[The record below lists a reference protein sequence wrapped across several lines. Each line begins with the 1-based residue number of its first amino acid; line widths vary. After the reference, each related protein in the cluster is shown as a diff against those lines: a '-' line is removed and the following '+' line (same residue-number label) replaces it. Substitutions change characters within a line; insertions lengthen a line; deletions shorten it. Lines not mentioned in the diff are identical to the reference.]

1 MDPRTTL
8 RHRLSFRFA
17 TGWSDQD
24 SLTTPQKVNSGC
36 VSNGAR
42 SVHAAHRQRLEA
54 VETQRRDAVAL
65 VVDAVAGRVQGPRV
79 AQLLARQ
86 TLDHLATVGVHAQ
99 RPPPRPVM
107 VHHLQRTR
115 RCKLDR
121 FCRAGLGQSAAALF
135 QRRPPLP
142 QWRNEPT
149 AAPAMPGGPGAQNGE
164 GGPKRPELCIK
175 TVIILCAGRPYFT
188 KSSPLPTYFT
198 VPTRSECLPGAS

>member
-1 MDPRTTL
+1 MTVSIGLGPIFSLVVGWVGL
-8 RHRLSFRFA
+8 RWV
-17 TGWSDQD
+17 TQNGPTD
-24 SLTTPQKVNSGC
+24 NSAPPTFVPVRYWLERSGQLDDAPERELGLREH
-36 VSNGAR
+36 GAR
-42 SVHAAHRQRLEA
+42 AVHAAHRQRLEA

-142 QWRNEPT
+142 QWRN
-149 AAPAMPGGPGAQNGE
+149 
-164 GGPKRPELCIK
+164 
-175 TVIILCAGRPYFT
+175 
-188 KSSPLPTYFT
+188 
-198 VPTRSECLPGAS
+198 